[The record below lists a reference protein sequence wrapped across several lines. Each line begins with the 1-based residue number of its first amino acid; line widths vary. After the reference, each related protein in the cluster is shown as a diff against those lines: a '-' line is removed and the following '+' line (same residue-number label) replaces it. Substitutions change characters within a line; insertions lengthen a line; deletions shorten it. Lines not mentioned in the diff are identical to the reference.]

1 MKTNEQIFE
10 EIKTQ
15 GYITEQQIS
24 LLKRRGNHQNEDIF
38 DYSLLDA
45 GQFEY
50 GCFITYFDLANEV
63 KEMARGYDFTV
74 SSVEKFKKS
83 GRLCYVW
90 IVDEGDPA
98 TTVTRAI

>member
-1 MKTNEQIFE
+1 MNQE
-10 EIKTQ
+10 
-15 GYITEQQIS
+15 
-24 LLKRRGNHQNEDIF
+24 
-38 DYSLLDA
+38 
-45 GQFEY
+45 

-98 TTVTRAI
+98 TTVTRAFNMSYNVKNMEVKNGTG

>member
-1 MKTNEQIFE
+1 MNQE
-10 EIKTQ
+10 
-15 GYITEQQIS
+15 
-24 LLKRRGNHQNEDIF
+24 
-38 DYSLLDA
+38 
-45 GQFEY
+45 

-90 IVDEGDPA
+90 IVDEGDP
-98 TTVTRAI
+98 TSPMTRNVLSRSREITGNGKNKRERKGENPFPWK

>member
-38 DYSLLDA
+38 DYSLLDTE
-45 GQFEY
+45 QFGY
-50 GCFITYFDLANEV
+50 GIPLTPDQNEKGLAFL
-63 KEMARGYDFTV
+63 RCRCTV
-74 SSVEKFKKS
+74 SGGWNITMTVKFM
-83 GRLCYVW
+83 
-90 IVDEGDPA
+90 
-98 TTVTRAI
+98 

>member
-10 EIKTQ
+10 EIKTR
-15 GYITEQQIS
+15 GYISEQQIS
-24 LLKRRGNHQNEDIF
+24 
-38 DYSLLDA
+38 
-45 GQFEY
+45 
-50 GCFITYFDLANEV
+50 ANEV

-74 SSVEKFKKS
+74 SSVEKFKKT

-98 TTVTRAI
+98 TTVTRAFNMGYNVKNMEVKRWNRIIQERA

>member
-1 MKTNEQIFE
+1 MNQE
-10 EIKTQ
+10 
-15 GYITEQQIS
+15 
-24 LLKRRGNHQNEDIF
+24 
-38 DYSLLDA
+38 
-45 GQFEY
+45 

-74 SSVEKFKKS
+74 SSVEKFKKT

-98 TTVTRAI
+98 TTVTRAFNMGYNVKNMEVKRWNRIIQERAWTGSLTPRYTGETGKYTSI

>member
-1 MKTNEQIFE
+1 MNQE
-10 EIKTQ
+10 
-15 GYITEQQIS
+15 
-24 LLKRRGNHQNEDIF
+24 
-38 DYSLLDA
+38 
-45 GQFEY
+45 

-90 IVDEGDPA
+90 IVDEGDPS
-98 TTVTRAI
+98 TDWTIEEAINDQLELFNNY

>member
-1 MKTNEQIFE
+1 MNQE
-10 EIKTQ
+10 
-15 GYITEQQIS
+15 
-24 LLKRRGNHQNEDIF
+24 
-38 DYSLLDA
+38 
-45 GQFEY
+45 

-83 GRLCYVW
+83 GRPCHVW

-98 TTVTRAI
+98 TTVDEIAGEYNANKSFYDNLKDNEIQTLQDNRYHEKD